1 MKVLKFSVI
10 TPANVSKQLDCS
22 RTTLYNHG
30 QLLKRYVEFS
40 TARLTECNPPLAMD
54 NIVETRRTLET
65 QVRQM
70 EFRDIKNE
78 QTCPWSNTAWL
89 SLQKLKIYW
98 SALRVSLVN
107 SIKLFIRLHS
117 FIQLKF

>member
-1 MKVLKFSVI
+1 VKVLKFSVI

-30 QLLKRYVEFS
+30 QLLKRYIEFS

-78 QTCPWSNTAWL
+78 QTGPWSNTAWL